1 MPSALN
7 GDVNSSIFT
16 ISQSLAYGIKPVIVT
31 MFVIF
36 MFLLLYLIYYR
47 GHNKFLYI
55 RLFLVIAICV
65 LIITII
71 WVTTMYNKNDHYI
84 LAFFIFIMV
93 IVYIFLTSIVIYQ
106 GLSIKTKQAKII
118 LYLLPILAILGFLGL
133 ALSVNNV
140 INENAKEIFP
150 SAENYMILIQ
160 ILSILS
166 LGFI

>member
-1 MPSALN
+1 
-7 GDVNSSIFT
+7 
-16 ISQSLAYGIKPVIVT
+16 
-31 MFVIF
+31 
-36 MFLLLYLIYYR
+36 
-47 GHNKFLYI
+47 
-55 RLFLVIAICV
+55 
-65 LIITII
+65 
-71 WVTTMYNKNDHYI
+71 
-84 LAFFIFIMV
+84 MV